1 MSTPFRSTVPQPPPW
16 RPWPPE
22 FPVPPSPP
30 PRPQSPAPPPM
41 PTQVWFDSRETADR
55 LLDRRIVVA
64 HGKLD
69 GETVTRLCA
78 QLLTLDAE
86 STEPIRLEVHSLDAE
101 LPDALTLM
109 GVLEVIRGPVSVY
122 ASGLV
127 RGPALGILAAA
138 DHRYAYPNAV
148 LVLSEPQVQFEATA
162 DAAAS
167 EQAQLESMLGELAGE
182 LARVTGRSAEQVRE
196 DLRTQR
202 VLTVDE
208 AIEYGLIDERVTRR
222 AGAPPVDPDAR

>member
-1 MSTPFRSTVPQPPPW
+1 MSTPIRNTVPPPPPW

-30 PRPQSPAPPPM
+30 PRPQPPPAPPA

-55 LLDRRIVVA
+55 LLDRRIVIA
-64 HGKLD
+64 HGPLD
-69 GETVTRLCA
+69 REAVTRLCA

-86 STEPIRLEVHSLDAE
+86 SAEPIRLELHSPDAE

-109 GVLEVIRGPVSVY
+109 GVLEVIRGRVSVY

-148 LVLSEPQVQFEATA
+148 LVLSEPHAQFDATA
-162 DAAAS
+162 AAAAS
-167 EQAQLESMLGELAGE
+167 EQAQLESMLDELAGE
-182 LARVTGRSAEQVRE
+182 LGRVTGRAAEQVRE
-196 DLRTQR
+196 DLRTRR

-222 AGAPPVDPDAR
+222 AGDLPVDPDEH